1 MSDEETPSPLDGL
14 ELVKRIG
21 RGSYGEVWL
30 ARAVMGGWRAVKVV
44 RRERFEEARP
54 FEREFEGI
62 QKYEPVSRDHPHLVH
77 VLHAG
82 RDEAAGCFHYVMELA
97 DDRSG
102 AGSGEGD
109 PVTYLP
115 RTLRNELRVRG
126 TLPADECARIGPGV
140 GGSAGASARADSSRP

>member
-1 MSDEETPSPLDGL
+1 M
-14 ELVKRIG
+14 
-21 RGSYGEVWL
+21 
-30 ARAVMGGWRAVKVV
+30 KVV

-102 AGSGEGD
+102 ANAGEVD

-126 TLPADECARIGPGV
+126 ALPAGECARIGHALAAALGHYFLY
-140 GGSAGASARADSSRP
+140 